1 MIAIKNIYYMLSY
14 AFTVLNK
21 KGYRKLEAEDFENAA
36 DLYAAILI
44 KGLSS
49 QINRG
54 LQHEYIEQKE
64 ALTMIRGKIDVTDSI
79 KNLDIINKKL
89 HCSYDDFMVNT
100 YMNQVIKTTLT
111 RLLKADISIER
122 KKKIKK
128 ILLFFDQVDLLDNRK
143 INWNIRFTRNN
154 KLYKMLISV
163 CYLINEGLIQTNSD
177 GSKQF
182 MDFIDEQRMSRLYEK
197 FIFEYFKR
205 EFPQLSVTAANIP
218 WSVDDGITSMLPNMK
233 SDVILSYNNDYLIID
248 AKYYAKTL
256 QNYYDVH
263 KIHSGNLY
271 QIFTYVKNQDMNL
284 REFSSKVSGMLLYAK
299 TDEKLVPDNTFQMSG
314 NQIRVTTLNLNCDF
328 AEISKQ
334 LNQIVFDFFGI

>member
-1 MIAIKNIYYMLSY
+1 
-14 AFTVLNK
+14 
-21 KGYRKLEAEDFENAA
+21 
-36 DLYAAILI
+36 
-44 KGLSS
+44 
-49 QINRG
+49 
-54 LQHEYIEQKE
+54 
-64 ALTMIRGKIDVTDSI
+64 
-79 KNLDIINKKL
+79 
-89 HCSYDDFMVNT
+89 
-100 YMNQVIKTTLT
+100 
-111 RLLKADISIER
+111 
-122 KKKIKK
+122 
-128 ILLFFDQVDLLDNRK
+128 LFFFFSSRRRHTRSKRDWSSDVCSSDL
-143 INWNIRFTRNN
+143 
-154 KLYKMLISV
+154 
-163 CYLINEGLIQTNSD
+163 
-177 GSKQF
+177 
-182 MDFIDEQRMSRLYEK
+182 RMSRLYEK